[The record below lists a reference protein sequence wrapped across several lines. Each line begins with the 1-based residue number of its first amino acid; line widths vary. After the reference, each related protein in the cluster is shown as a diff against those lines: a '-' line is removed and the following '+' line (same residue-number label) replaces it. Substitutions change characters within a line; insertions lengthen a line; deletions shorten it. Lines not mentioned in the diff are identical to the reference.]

1 MYLTFDKDFELP
13 MSSKRLVG
21 MNKTGTFMCFSP
33 LDYPEKGSD
42 SSSVYWKG
50 LFCLVL
56 LYIAHVLKQ
65 SHDL

>member
-1 MYLTFDKDFELP
+1 MA
-13 MSSKRLVG
+13 SKRLVG

-42 SSSVYWKG
+42 SSSVYWEG